1 LGSGS
6 NTEGDT
12 RTLELETVD
21 YELSDL
27 EDLDL
32 DPQPSLGLLD
42 GALSF
47 IAAERA
53 RWTAQ
58 READV
63 AANEGAWKHVVG
75 ACRFHLESC
84 QIRPADPR
92 RSCGSILSEVAE
104 TKILNERYSL
114 PFVLS
119 TPWICVLV

>member
-1 LGSGS
+1 LSSGS

-27 EDLDL
+27 EELDL
-32 DPQPSLGLLD
+32 DPQPPSLGLLD
-42 GALSF
+42 GVLSF

-63 AANEGAWKHVVG
+63 IANEEAWEHVVG
-75 ACRFHLESC
+75 ASRLHLESC
-84 QIRPADPR
+84 QIELADPVGPR
-92 RSCGSILSEVAE
+92 INFARGSRNKH
-104 TKILNERYSL
+104 TR
-114 PFVLS
+114 
-119 TPWICVLV
+119 